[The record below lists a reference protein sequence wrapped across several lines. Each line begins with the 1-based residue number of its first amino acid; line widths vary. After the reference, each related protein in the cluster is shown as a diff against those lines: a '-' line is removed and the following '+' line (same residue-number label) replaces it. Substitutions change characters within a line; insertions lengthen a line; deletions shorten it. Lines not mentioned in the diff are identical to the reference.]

1 MSSSLTDHGLPVPS
15 RRLVLVLA
23 SGSPLWLAQ
32 LWSDR
37 GWILAVLFNLF
48 VLGLALGEFLRLPG
62 RREISIKRNLPPR
75 FFLEASDKIQLTI
88 VNGSSRTLAVR
99 ITESLPAGL
108 TLETPIAAGLVPPG
122 ETAAVPVAVRAVQR
136 GDFQFHDL
144 FVRVQASLGLVS
156 KELRFPEHDRVKVY
170 PRLPGAAEYQLL
182 ARIDER
188 ANPSRPPRQLR
199 GAGMEWESLREYEP
213 GEDLRNVDW
222 KATAH
227 RGSLV
232 SRNRAVEKGQQVAIL
247 IDSGRLMANRIG
259 SRPRLEYAI
268 DAAVLLGYACAKRG
282 DAVSLA
288 AFSNRIESYL
298 PVTKGQ
304 AALPRLLEAVY
315 RVQGREVE
323 SDYWEVV
330 AQVISRLK
338 KRTLAVMLT
347 DVLDPWGSSGLA
359 RNLMR
364 ASNRHLVLCVV
375 MSEPRL
381 QRMAESIPAS
391 TEEVYQKA
399 AACQLRL
406 DRELAL
412 ETMRANG
419 ILVLETEPS
428 RLSVQLVRRYLEI
441 RRGGLQ

>member
-1 MSSSLTDHGLPVPS
+1 
-15 RRLVLVLA
+15 
-23 SGSPLWLAQ
+23 
-32 LWSDR
+32 
-37 GWILAVLFNLF
+37 
-48 VLGLALGEFLRLPG
+48 
-62 RREISIKRNLPPR
+62 
-75 FFLEASDKIQLTI
+75 
-88 VNGSSRTLAVR
+88 
-99 ITESLPAGL
+99 
-108 TLETPIAAGLVPPG
+108 
-122 ETAAVPVAVRAVQR
+122 
-136 GDFQFHDL
+136 
-144 FVRVQASLGLVS
+144 
-156 KELRFPEHDRVKVY
+156 
-170 PRLPGAAEYQLL
+170 
-182 ARIDER
+182 
-188 ANPSRPPRQLR
+188 
-199 GAGMEWESLREYEP
+199 MEWESLREYEP

-227 RGSLV
+227 RGFLV

-268 DAAVLLGYACAKRG
+268 NAAVMLGYACAKRG

-298 PVTKGQ
+298 PVTKGH

-315 RVQGREVE
+315 RVEGRDVE

-330 AQVISRLK
+330 AQVISRLQ

-359 RNLMR
+359 RNLIR
-364 ASNRHLVLCVV
+364 AAKRHLVLCVV
-375 MSEPRL
+375 MSEPRVR
-381 QRMAESIPAS
+381 QMAESTPTTS
-391 TEEVYQKA
+391 DEVYTKA

-419 ILVLETEPS
+419 ILVLETEPA